1 MNPEPQNAAVV
12 GQQNNDSLSSTG
24 SNDEGVLSDVDTD
37 ENMDVD
43 EDIVGGKLVGS
54 VSEQALQTLNELRCG
69 NLLCDAVISVS
80 DGSFNVHRAIMSACS
95 PYFRYVVLKKQ
106 LEDFVEFYI
115 LTQQTIVISLF
126 NAT

>member
-1 MNPEPQNAAVV
+1 MNPEPVNAAVV

-37 ENMDVD
+37 DNMDVD
-43 EDIVGGKLVGS
+43 EEIGSGKLVGS
-54 VSEQALQTLNELRCG
+54 VSEKALQTLNELRCG

-95 PYFRYVVLKKQ
+95 PYFRYDVLENRIEYFIELGKG
-106 LEDFVEFYI
+106 LVLYPY
-115 LTQQTIVISLF
+115 TTYRC
-126 NAT
+126 